1 MNSSLEIK
9 NLEVFYGEFKALN
22 SISLKV
28 EKGQIVSILGANGAG
43 KSTLLKTMAGLL
55 KGREGSIHFD
65 GIRIDLLETHHILES
80 GLALVPEGRKIFSNL
95 TVQENLL
102 MGSFPRRAR
111 KTRKITLDK
120 IFSLFPRLKE
130 RCAQMG
136 TDLSGGEQQML
147 AIGRALMSQPRLI
160 LFDEISLGL
169 SPIVV
174 KVLFRTVQEIN
185 REGMTVV
192 MVEQDIKRSLK
203 VANYAYILQEGKIAL
218 EGVPAE
224 LSEEDVKRA
233 YFGLKA

>member
-111 KTRKITLDK
+111 KARKITLDK

-130 RCAQMG
+130 RCTQMG

-224 LSEEDVKRA
+224 LSEEEVKRA

>member
-1 MNSSLEIK
+1 MNSILEIQ
-9 NLEVFYGEFKALN
+9 NLEVFYGEFKALT

-28 EKGQIVSILGANGAG
+28 AKGQIVSILGANGAG
-43 KSTLLKTMAGLL
+43 KSTLLKTIAGLL

-65 GIRIDLLETHHILES
+65 GIRIDHLETHHILES

-102 MGSFPRRAR
+102 MGSFPHRAR
-111 KTRKITLDK
+111 KARKITLDK
-120 IFSLFPRLKE
+120 IFTLFPRLKE

-203 VANYAYILQEGKIAL
+203 VAHYAYILQEGKIAL
-218 EGVPAE
+218 EGVPGE

-233 YFGLKA
+233 YFGLKI